1 MKQVQLLSEAI
12 KVRITPK
19 QSKQLDKLA
28 KQHGMTKAEYIRE
41 VVFS

>member
-1 MKQVQLLSEAI
+1 MATQQTLTAAV
-12 KVRITPK
+12 KVRITEK

-28 KQHGMTKAEYIRE
+28 KQHGMSRAEYMRE